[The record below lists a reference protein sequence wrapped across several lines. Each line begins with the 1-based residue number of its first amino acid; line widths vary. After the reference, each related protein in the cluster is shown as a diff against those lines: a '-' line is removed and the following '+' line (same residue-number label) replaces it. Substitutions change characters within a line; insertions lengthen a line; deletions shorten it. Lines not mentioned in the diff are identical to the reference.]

1 MSDSVSTSLE
11 AIVES
16 MGGQS
21 RVGQREMAEA
31 VMEAFSA
38 GDNIVVQAGTG
49 TGKSLAY
56 LVPAARMAREKGPV
70 VIATATLAL
79 QRQLIERELPRL
91 AEAGGDVSWAVLKG
105 RRNYLCRQRM
115 GEADGQESLISQE
128 QAAGLCSWCFYGRCW
143 GKWSRPRWRK
153 AGHELA

>member
-1 MSDSVSTSLE
+1 MSDSVSTSLD

-21 RVGQREMAEA
+21 RSGQREMAEA

-38 GDNIVVQAGTG
+38 GDNIIVQAGTG

-79 QRQLIERELPRL
+79 QRQLVER
-91 AEAGGDVSWAVLKG
+91 
-105 RRNYLCRQRM
+105 
-115 GEADGQESLISQE
+115 
-128 QAAGLCSWCFYGRCW
+128 
-143 GKWSRPRWRK
+143 
-153 AGHELA
+153 

>member
-1 MSDSVSTSLE
+1 MSDSVSTRLE

-31 VMEAFSA
+31 VMAAFSA

-56 LVPAARMAREKGPV
+56 LVPAARMARAAASARA
-70 VIATATLAL
+70 IASTSQGAL
-79 QRQLIERELPRL
+79 
-91 AEAGGDVSWAVLKG
+91 DVQMQ
-105 RRNYLCRQRM
+105 Y
-115 GEADGQESLISQE
+115 
-128 QAAGLCSWCFYGRCW
+128 
-143 GKWSRPRWRK
+143 
-153 AGHELA
+153 